1 MREKKN
7 SAILSFKR
15 VLPLFCCKHFSLS
28 VYIEDIT
35 LHLLEKGGGILRG
48 IFQTLTWPLK
58 HLPVSGFDQ
67 LLPAITYHCL
77 SCRYVHWVVTDLPLL
92 ELQSGWLT
100 TARATDMY
108 TEWSAGHCFCGQVHA
123 TDNGHV
129 HWPRTLWEH
138 HSGYWQLKIYSQTAS
153 STWTLYLL
161 QQYLNITLLCCYQRK
176 ANEINKSWIKS
187 QSYWWAKKK

>member
-35 LHLLEKGGGILRG
+35 LHLLERGGGILRG

-77 SCRYVHWVVTDLPLL
+77 RCRYVHEWLQTYHCLSYRVVDLPLL
-92 ELQSGWLT
+92 ELQICTLSGLL
-100 TARATDMY
+100 AIVFAGKFMPQITDM
-108 TEWSAGHCFCGQVHA
+108 F
-123 TDNGHV
+123 TD
-129 HWPRTLWEH
+129 RELFE
-138 HSGYWQLKIYSQTAS
+138 
-153 STWTLYLL
+153 
-161 QQYLNITLLCCYQRK
+161 NIILVTD
-176 ANEINKSWIKS
+176 S
-187 QSYWWAKKK
+187 